1 MIGASMKSVDVKIVI
16 LITSIKRINN
26 ILRRLW
32 IVVCSSTGEIVL
44 INSEAVFYEFLKST
58 DVLILGYTL
67 RAEGSK

>member
-1 MIGASMKSVDVKIVI
+1 MIGASMKSIDVKIVI

-26 ILRRLW
+26 ILGRLW
-32 IVVCSSTGEIVL
+32 IVVCSTGEIVL

>member
-32 IVVCSSTGEIVL
+32 IVVCSTGEIVL

-58 DVLILGYTL
+58 DVLKLGYTL